1 MAVKVNQT
9 RVAEI
14 ELQKKQDLATERLLE
29 IDILSVRPLRAQL
42 AGTATQNDTDKL
54 LELEAE
60 AESLRK
66 EFRQL

>member
-1 MAVKVNQT
+1 M
-9 RVAEI
+9 
-14 ELQKKQDLATERLLE
+14 
-29 IDILSVRPLRAQL
+29 RPLRAQL

-66 EFRQL
+66 LFKEDIKEKNK